1 MMRNVCEIVICFY
14 ILDISASDG
23 EIEFRQR
30 RLMESEELLIL
41 CFQRD
46 WTSLIE
52 INLLLTWLEL
62 GATVISIGPL
72 TPSMVNPNL
81 GALGKLTDPRK
92 NLWLWA
98 CPKVPIPG
106 P

>member
-1 MMRNVCEIVICFY
+1 MMMRNVCEIVICFY

-46 WTSLIE
+46 
-52 INLLLTWLEL
+52 
-62 GATVISIGPL
+62 
-72 TPSMVNPNL
+72 
-81 GALGKLTDPRK
+81 
-92 NLWLWA
+92 
-98 CPKVPIPG
+98 
-106 P
+106 